1 MPLSLSEEERPFLGY
16 SLRSSEEGLKKPRR
30 GSKISRAKW
39 YIIIILFSSLGVLL
53 AGRRHIGRAY
63 RLGKC
68 KAAISMA
75 GIPEESDISGS
86 WNTTHPEPDPSV
98 NRWARVIHPNEL
110 MNMVDRG
117 EHTGSRIIHQSWK
130 TRDEMPQNFKTWSQR
145 WRSLHDSSWM

>member
-1 MPLSLSEEERPFLGY
+1 MSLPEEERPFLGY

-30 GSKISRAKW
+30 RSRISRAKC
-39 YIIIILFSSLGVLL
+39 YIITILFSSLVVLF

-63 RLGKC
+63 TVGKC
-68 KAAISMA
+68 KVAISMA
-75 GIPEESDISGS
+75 GIPEESDFSVS
-86 WNTTHPEPDPSV
+86 WNTTHPKPDLPV
-98 NRWARVIHPNEL
+98 DRWARVVHPDEL
-110 MNMVDRG
+110 MSMVDRG